1 MTGEQTWMAW
11 LGEHEPLAW
20 LVAVAAAICIALAFW
35 IWRNGRPFARGD
47 VFRASRLSSG
57 NRLFPTQVMITPTSV
72 VHYTPRWIGRSEET
86 IHMAHVSSVK
96 VDTGLLFSDVLI
108 ETSGGSHPIR
118 CHGHRKGDA
127 IAMKQLIERYQTAY
141 YRGNRDGGAGPVG
154 PAFSGR

>member
-1 MTGEQTWMAW
+1 MTGEQTWIAW

-20 LVAVAAAICIALAFW
+20 LIAVAAAIFIVLAFW

-154 PAFSGR
+154 PASSGR